1 MTRKSGTRHTLL
13 FYRRT
18 MDRLFSLTLILA
30 IVLLLLLVWG
40 ELQAP
45 GPVDDAGEVWLMA
58 GFLVSIGI
66 CLFAFFSRWMAYTQA
81 HQDHLSIVTPFLNLK
96 ISYRRIRSI
105 HPSLLQQVFPKEN
118 AKWAENSFLQPFYGK
133 TAMVVEI
140 RNYPMSPRLLR
151 LFFPRYMFSP
161 RSPGF
166 LLLVPD
172 WMKFSTE
179 IDSLRGNWMQS
190 QKLNRQE
197 R

>member
-1 MTRKSGTRHTLL
+1 
-13 FYRRT
+13 
-18 MDRLFSLTLILA
+18 
-30 IVLLLLLVWG
+30 
-40 ELQAP
+40 
-45 GPVDDAGEVWLMA
+45 
-58 GFLVSIGI
+58 
-66 CLFAFFSRWMAYTQA
+66 MAYTQA